1 MILLETI
8 KNRLTSGSSFKID
21 VLWTLMT
28 QLIVMLLAFG
38 ITKVASNILTVEK
51 FGQYNVV
58 RRSVSVISFVMLG
71 GMGITLPRYLAMY
84 QGARQYRKM
93 LDLICCSLIFVGV
106 ICLLV
111 VAICAIESK
120 YLIQVITGGADNYLY
135 WFAIAFSLSTTISSL
150 LVAYYRGVNDFK
162 NYSITQVSFQFL
174 LFISLF
180 FVPRQ
185 NVSVIFLMWFAMTG
199 LFTIIYFLYV
209 YARNRKILFRS
220 FRPYYFVGMMR
231 TIAVYSSPRLVG
243 DFFLFSFSAFPVIY
257 LSHVLSMADVA
268 FYSVGLTIIN
278 MATPVFSFLGLVLL
292 PYVSGA
298 ISNGQ
303 FKNAQVLIRKLSIWY
318 VLLALAIIIVFWIF
332 MPYIIRLFFSPDYIL
347 CKDISRTLLLSVL
360 PQSLYLLYRNPIDA
374 VSTFPFNTLI
384 LFVCCIVL
392 FLLFYISKTL
402 SDYACSF
409 VCASLV
415 QGVLS
420 MFVWMI
426 IKRNK

>member
-38 ITKVASNILTVEK
+38 ITKVASNILTVEE

-84 QGARQYRKM
+84 QGARQYRKI

-106 ICLLV
+106 VCLLV

-180 FVPRQ
+180 LVPRQ
-185 NVSVIFLMWFAMTG
+185 NVSAIFLMWFAMTG
-199 LFTIIYFLYV
+199 LYTIIYFLYE
-209 YARNRKILFRS
+209 YARKRKILFRS
-220 FRPYYFVGMMR
+220 LRPNYYVGMMR

-278 MATPVFSFLGLVLL
+278 MATPFFSFLGVVLL

-318 VLLALAIIIVFWIF
+318 VLLALAITIVFWIF

-347 CKDISRTLLLSVL
+347 CKDISRALLLSIL

>member
-38 ITKVASNILTVEK
+38 ITKVASNILTVEE

-84 QGARQYRKM
+84 QGARQYRKI

-106 ICLLV
+106 VCLLV

-180 FVPRQ
+180 LVPRQ
-185 NVSVIFLMWFAMTG
+185 NVSAIFLMWFAMTG
-199 LFTIIYFLYV
+199 LYTIIYFLYE
-209 YARNRKILFRS
+209 YARKRKILFRS
-220 FRPYYFVGMMR
+220 LRPNYYVGMMR

-278 MATPVFSFLGLVLL
+278 MATPVFSFLGVVLL

-318 VLLALAIIIVFWIF
+318 VLLALAITIVFWIF
-332 MPYIIRLFFSPDYIL
+332 IPYIIRLFFSPDYIL
-347 CKDISRTLLLSVL
+347 CKDISRALLLSIL